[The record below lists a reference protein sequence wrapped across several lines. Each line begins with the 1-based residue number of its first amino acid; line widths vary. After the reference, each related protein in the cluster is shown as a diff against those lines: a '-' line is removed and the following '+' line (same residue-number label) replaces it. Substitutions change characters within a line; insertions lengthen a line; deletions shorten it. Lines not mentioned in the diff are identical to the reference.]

1 MHLFRNLPLIRL
13 SACLIISLGLCSCER
28 ETYTSWSC
36 NSPSES
42 KISMV
47 LRKAQMEFK
56 GAKLDYCG
64 SLGTQ
69 SYFDQQCSGQPDRS
83 KTIFTPTSGLLLND
97 GQEYQCTA
105 L

>member
-1 MHLFRNLPLIRL
+1 MNNHTSSVSIHLLI
-13 SACLIISLGLCSCER
+13 SASILLGLCACER
-28 ETYTSWSC
+28 ETYTSWIC
-36 NSPSES
+36 NSPTEG

-56 GAKLDYCG
+56 VDKLDYCG
-64 SLGTQ
+64 SLGNQ
-69 SYFDQQCSGQPDRS
+69 SYFDLKCPAQTTQSS
-83 KTIFTPTSGLLLND
+83 VTFTPSSGLLLSN

>member
-1 MHLFRNLPLIRL
+1 MYLPLARL
-13 SACLIISLGLCSCER
+13 TILIFTLLGLLACER

-36 NSPSES
+36 HSATEM

-56 GAKLDYCG
+56 NLKLDYCG
-64 SLGTQ
+64 SLGNQ
-69 SYFDQQCSGQPDRS
+69 SYFDEKCPPVIQNSS
-83 KTIFTPTSGLLLND
+83 HFFTPSSGELITREGN
-97 GQEYQCTA
+97 YQCNA